1 MAEHQLRPPLPLNT
15 YCNVEA
21 HTAAHTTVEEHKM
34 EDQEPATATERI
46 HRGTITTTTK
56 VNKMHK
62 MRIMMEA
69 SSRARVNG
77 HRIYPPQEMEEEIAR
92 NMWKAVI
99 IGQAHRPDMLML
111 SHHNRRAGTIWAE
124 EHGQRPSW
132 PAPSSHQTTPEGRS
146 AERNSKKLSS
156 GLGMRQRPNDKAG
169 VSGSA
174 KDPATAKTR
183 GSMKPSV
190 NWLLFTMEWNG
201 EAKTGFTQL
210 LGHAPNFA
218 NFFHNGGSK
227 SSSR

>member
-1 MAEHQLRPPLPLNT
+1 MGGGARS
-15 YCNVEA
+15 
-21 HTAAHTTVEEHKM
+21 TALM
-34 EDQEPATATERI
+34 
-46 HRGTITTTTK
+46 
-56 VNKMHK
+56 VNPYTDYVSY
-62 MRIMMEA
+62 R
-69 SSRARVNG
+69 
-77 HRIYPPQEMEEEIAR
+77 
-92 NMWKAVI
+92 
-99 IGQAHRPDMLML
+99 
-111 SHHNRRAGTIWAE
+111 
-124 EHGQRPSW
+124 
-132 PAPSSHQTTPEGRS
+132 PAPSSHQTTPEGRRSDDRKFAADRGYSRSANDFRGIIKELDS

-156 GLGMRQRPNDKAG
+156 ELGMRQRPNDKAG